1 MGKYNAAL
9 IICRVVTMVF
19 AFTFHEFA
27 HAWTA
32 VKLGDDTPRRDGRLT
47 LNPIRHIDPW
57 GAILLIVCGFG
68 WAKPVRVNQSAVTS
82 KNRAGLMLVSAAGP
96 LANLILALVAGLVL
110 RAANVPNTPIFGW
123 SFMPGGRY
131 FLSQFAWINIS
142 LAVFNLI
149 PLSPLDGEKVVR
161 YFIHGDA
168 RTTWNS
174 IQKYGRQILM
184 VLFFVLPYARVTFAE
199 DIVSGVSRFLYQV
212 IIGG

>member
-68 WAKPVRVNQSAVTS
+68 WAKPVRVNQSAVTA

-110 RAANVPNTPIFGW
+110 RAANVPNTPLFGR

-168 RTTWNS
+168 RTAWNS
-174 IQKYGRQILM
+174 VQKYGRQILM

>member
-96 LANLILALVAGLVL
+96 LANLILALAAGLIL
-110 RAANVPNTPIFGW
+110 RAANVPNTPLFGR

-168 RTTWNS
+168 RTAWNS